1 MAKAAVKSKKRAKPA
16 KGKKH
21 HRGVL
26 DLPKA
31 VETRMAEGRAERESV
46 PLEAHGEWAAS
57 DGRPDPVGIL
67 EEQNATRVPELVPIR
82 HGRMIV
88 SPFTFYRGGAAIM
101 ASDLSQTPSTGLRVQ
116 CCGDAHLS
124 NFGVFAAP
132 DRRLVFDLNDF
143 DETLPAPFEWDVK
156 RLVASF
162 VVAARDNGHR
172 RKEQRAA
179 ARAAAAAYRT
189 TMARATA
196 MRFLEVWY
204 ARIDA
209 EDLLTELAAREDKA
223 TIKAAQKGLAKARK
237 RTSLG
242 SLSKFAERV
251 DGGYR
256 IKQQPPVIVR
266 PPDARYGDLEQIIR
280 QGLADYARSLS
291 PERRLVLDHY
301 HYVDFARKV
310 VGVGSVGT
318 EAFMVLLMGDRDD
331 DPLFLQV
338 KEADTSVLA
347 PYAGAGEYEQ
357 QGERVVHGQR
367 IMQAASDPFLG
378 WATGTGARGREFYVR
393 QLRDMKGSAVI
404 EAMPPARLARYGEVC
419 GVTLARAH
427 ARSGDAAKIAGYLG
441 DDDTFD
447 RALEQFAVAYADQND
462 ADYAAV
468 HRRRGRAAHRGR
480 TRRVA
485 PAAQRLTVMVPDCTL
500 PWMEQK
506 YVSLPATGFQRVNA
520 PGLQGPR
527 IELDGAVA
535 VGGDGVGDRPV
546 VAPLDRLADLDR
558 GVLGLVEV
566 VHRHAHHGGHRLRL
580 SCRLLLL
587 GCRLRA
593 FLVPLSSSPQP
604 PSGSAAS
611 ARHAAIVTGRL
622 GRCDSGRTRI
632 SYLLGLIE
640 GLVAELHC
648 MGGGCITPI
657 A

>member
-1 MAKAAVKSKKRAKPA
+1 MAKTAVKSTKRAKPA

-21 HRGVL
+21 HRGML

-46 PLEAHGEWAAS
+46 PLEAHGEWSAS
-57 DGRPDPVGIL
+57 EGRPDPVWIL

-101 ASDLSQTPSTGLRVQ
+101 ASDLSQMPSTRLRVQ

-162 VVAARDNGHR
+162 VVAARGNGNS

-189 TMARATA
+189 TMTTATG
-196 MRFLEVWY
+196 MRFLDVWY
-204 ARIDA
+204 TRRDA
-209 EDLLTELAAREDKA
+209 EDLLGGLAGGEDKA
-223 TIKAAQKGLAKARK
+223 TTKAAQKGLAKART

-242 SLSKFAERV
+242 SLSKFTERI
-251 DGGYR
+251 DGRYR
-256 IKQQPPVIVR
+256 IKEQPPVIVR
-266 PPDARYGDLEQIIR
+266 PSAAMYGEFERIVR
-280 QGLADYARSLS
+280 EGLADYARSLS
-291 PERRLVLDHY
+291 PDRRLVLDHY
-301 HYVDFARKV
+301 HYEDFARKV

-318 EAFMVLLMGDRDD
+318 EAFMILLMGDRDD

-378 WATGTGARGREFYVR
+378 WATGTGARGRQFYVR
-393 QLRDMKGSAVI
+393 QLRDMKGSALI
-404 EAMPPARLARYGEVC
+404 EGMPAARLARYGELC
-419 GVTLARAH
+419 GATLANAH

-447 RALEQFAVAYADQND
+447 RALERFAVAYADQND
-462 ADYAAV
+462 ADYTEFSDAADE
-468 HRRRGRAAHRGR
+468 
-480 TRRVA
+480 
-485 PAAQRLTVMVPDCTL
+485 QR
-500 PWMEQK
+500 
-506 YVSLPATGFQRVNA
+506 
-520 PGLQGPR
+520 
-527 IELDGAVA
+527 IAVE
-535 VGGDGVGDRPV
+535 
-546 VAPLDRLADLDR
+546 R
-558 GVLGLVEV
+558 GV
-566 VHRHAHHGGHRLRL
+566 
-580 SCRLLLL
+580 
-587 GCRLRA
+587 
-593 FLVPLSSSPQP
+593 
-604 PSGSAAS
+604 
-611 ARHAAIVTGRL
+611 
-622 GRCDSGRTRI
+622 
-632 SYLLGLIE
+632 
-640 GLVAELHC
+640 
-648 MGGGCITPI
+648 
-657 A
+657 

>member
-1 MAKAAVKSKKRAKPA
+1 MSKSAVKAKKRAKPA
-16 KGKKH
+16 KDKKH

-31 VETRMAEGRAERESV
+31 IETRMAEGRAERESV
-46 PLEAHGEWAAS
+46 PLEAHGEWAAP

-67 EEQNATRVPELVPIR
+67 EEQNTTRVPDLVPIR

-101 ASDLSQTPSTGLRVQ
+101 ASDLCHTPSTGLRVQ

-143 DETLPAPFEWDVK
+143 DETLPAPFEWDLK

-162 VVAARDNGHR
+162 VVAARDNGNR
-172 RKEQRAA
+172 RKEQREA
-179 ARAAAAAYRT
+179 ARAAAEAYRT
-189 TMARATA
+189 TMTRATA
-196 MRFLEVWY
+196 MRFLDVWY
-204 ARIDA
+204 TRSDT
-209 EDLLTELAAREDKA
+209 EDLLTNLAGGEDKA
-223 TIKAAQKGLAKARK
+223 TIKAAQQGLAKART

-266 PPDARYGDLEQIIR
+266 PSEATYGDLDHIVR
-280 QGLADYARSLS
+280 TGLTDYARSLS

-310 VGVGSVGT
+310 VGVGSVGS

-347 PYAGAGEYEQ
+347 PYIGAGEHKH
-357 QGERVVHGQR
+357 QGERVVQGQR

-378 WATGTGARGREFYVR
+378 WATGTGARARQFYVR

-404 EAMPPARLARYGEVC
+404 EGMPAARLARYGELC
-419 GVTLARAH
+419 GATLANAH

-447 RALEQFAVAYADQND
+447 RALENFAVAYAEQND
-462 ADYAAV
+462 ADYAAFSN
-468 HRRRGRAAHRGR
+468 AADE
-480 TRRVA
+480 
-485 PAAQRLTVMVPDCTL
+485 QRI
-500 PWMEQK
+500 
-506 YVSLPATGFQRVNA
+506 A
-520 PGLQGPR
+520 
-527 IELDGAVA
+527 IE
-535 VGGDGVGDRPV
+535 
-546 VAPLDRLADLDR
+546 R
-558 GVLGLVEV
+558 GV
-566 VHRHAHHGGHRLRL
+566 
-580 SCRLLLL
+580 
-587 GCRLRA
+587 
-593 FLVPLSSSPQP
+593 
-604 PSGSAAS
+604 
-611 ARHAAIVTGRL
+611 
-622 GRCDSGRTRI
+622 
-632 SYLLGLIE
+632 
-640 GLVAELHC
+640 
-648 MGGGCITPI
+648 
-657 A
+657 

>member
-1 MAKAAVKSKKRAKPA
+1 MAKA
-16 KGKKH
+16 KGKKK
-21 HRGVL
+21 HRGLL

-46 PLEAHGEWAAS
+46 PLEAHAEWAAS

-67 EEQNATRVPELVPIR
+67 EAQNATRVPDLVPIR

-88 SPFTFYRGGAAIM
+88 SQFTFYRGVAAIM
-101 ASDLSQTPSTGLRVQ
+101 AADLSQTPSTGLRVQ

-143 DETLPAPFEWDVK
+143 DETLPAPFEWDLK

-162 VVAARDNGHR
+162 VVAARDNGNR
-172 RKEQRAA
+172 RKQQRAA
-179 ARAAAAAYRT
+179 ARAAAEAYRT
-189 TMARATA
+189 TMATATA

-209 EDLLTELAAREDKA
+209 EDLLSELTGRLDKA
-223 TIKAAQKGLAKARK
+223 TVKAAQKNLAKARK

-251 DGGYR
+251 DDGYR

-266 PPDARYGDLEQIIR
+266 PPDARYGDLEQIVR
-280 QGLADYARSLS
+280 QGLSDYADSLS

-301 HYVDFARKV
+301 HYEDFARKV

-318 EAFMVLLMGDRDD
+318 EAFMALLMGDRDD

-347 PYAGAGEYEQ
+347 AYAGDGEYEQ
-357 QGERVVHGQR
+357 EGERVVQGQR

-378 WATGTGARGREFYVR
+378 WATGTGAGGRQFYVR

-404 EAMPPARLARYGEVC
+404 EGMPPARLTRYSQIC
-419 GVTLARAH
+419 GATLARAH

-447 RALEQFAVAYADQND
+447 RALERFADAYADQND
-462 ADYAAV
+462 ADYAAFT
-468 HRRRGRAAHRGR
+468 AA
-480 TRRVA
+480 V
-485 PAAQRLTVMVPDCTL
+485 D
-500 PWMEQK
+500 
-506 YVSLPATGFQRVNA
+506 
-520 PGLQGPR
+520 
-527 IELDGAVA
+527 
-535 VGGDGVGDRPV
+535 
-546 VAPLDRLADLDR
+546 
-558 GVLGLVEV
+558 
-566 VHRHAHHGGHRLRL
+566 
-580 SCRLLLL
+580 
-587 GCRLRA
+587 
-593 FLVPLSSSPQP
+593 
-604 PSGSAAS
+604 
-611 ARHAAIVTGRL
+611 
-622 GRCDSGRTRI
+622 
-632 SYLLGLIE
+632 
-640 GLVAELHC
+640 
-648 MGGGCITPI
+648 
-657 A
+657 